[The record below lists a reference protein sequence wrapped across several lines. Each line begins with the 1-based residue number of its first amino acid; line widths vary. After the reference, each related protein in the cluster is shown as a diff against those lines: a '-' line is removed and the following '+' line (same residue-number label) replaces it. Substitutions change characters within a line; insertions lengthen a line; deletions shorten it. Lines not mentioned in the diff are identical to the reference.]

1 MPRMYMAIAQEDRH
15 PIVEIM
21 AQTPDIPPNC
31 QWAIFLR
38 NHDELT
44 LEMVTDEER
53 DFMYSEYAKEARM
66 RINVGIRR
74 RLAPLVDNSRRRLEL
89 LTSLLFSMKGTPVI
103 YYGDEIG
110 MGDNVYL
117 GDRNGVRTPMQW
129 TGDRNAGFSTAD
141 VHALYAPL
149 VADPVYGY
157 QAVNVEAQQ
166 RIPGSLLNWMK
177 RIIRVRKQYP
187 VFGRGTLEFL
197 HPENRHVLAYLRE
210 HEGVTILCVANL
222 SRFAQ
227 YVELDL
233 RRYDGRQ
240 PVELIGRVAFPRI
253 GELPYLLTLGPHDFL
268 WFELTDADA

>member
-1 MPRMYMAIAQEDRH
+1 MY
-15 PIVEIM
+15 
-21 AQTPDIPPNC
+21 T
-31 QWAIFLR
+31 
-38 NHDELT
+38 
-44 LEMVTDEER
+44 
-53 DFMYSEYAKEARM
+53 EYARDARM
-66 RINVGIRR
+66 RINLGIRR

-89 LTSLLFSMKGTPVI
+89 LNSLLFSMRGTPVI

-141 VHALYAPL
+141 THALYAPL
-149 VADPVYGY
+149 VSDPVYGY

-177 RIIRVRKQYP
+177 RMIGVRKQYP

-197 HPENRHVLAYLRE
+197 NPENRRVLAYLRE
-210 HEGVTILCVANL
+210 HDGVTVLCVANL

-233 RRYDGRQ
+233 SHYAGRV
-240 PVELIGRVAFPRI
+240 PVELIGRVSFPPI
-253 GELPYLLTLGPHDFL
+253 GELTYLLTLGPHGFY
-268 WFELTDADA
+268 WFELTDG